1 MLDFGDALQR
11 ESARFVSV
19 LAEVPPGARVP
30 TCPDWDVDDLLWHL
44 TDVQWFWGE
53 IVQRRAAM
61 AEDAGE
67 HPTRPTDRA
76 GLLAMFAQVSARLQD
91 QLVATPAQ
99 TPVWMW
105 AREHRTVGYIA
116 RRQAHEAMIHRLDAE
131 LTAGVSR
138 LPLDPALAADGVD
151 EMLRIMASDGPEGAE
166 LRPEQPESWWR
177 IVASDAVAPAGDG
190 DRSWLMQPARLVGI
204 DPDDGPVDE
213 ATVLTTSVDDG
224 RAVAVTITGSA
235 ADLDCLVWSRPPLGE
250 VRRDGDPAALAA
262 FGDVVG

>member
-1 MLDFGDALQR
+1 MLDFGAALQR
-11 ESARFVSV
+11 ESVRFVSV

-44 TDVQWFWGE
+44 TEVQWFWGE
-53 IVQRRAAM
+53 IVQRRAAT

-67 HPTRPTDRA
+67 HPRRPSDRA
-76 GLLAMFAQVSARLQD
+76 GLLTMFGQVSARLQH
-91 QLVATPAQ
+91 QLAVAPAH

-116 RRQAHEAMIHRLDAE
+116 RRQAHEAMIHRVDAE

-166 LRPEQPESWWR
+166 LRPDRPETWWR
-177 IVASDAVAPAGDG
+177 IVAVGEQG
-190 DRSWLMQPARLVGI
+190 RSWLVQPARLVGGE
-204 DPDDGPVDE
+204 PDGDPVDE
-213 ATVLTTSVDDG
+213 AALLTAPVDDG
-224 RAVAVTITGSA
+224 RPVTATVTGTA
-235 ADLDCLVWSRPPLGE
+235 ADLDALVWNRPPLGE
-250 VRRDGDPAALAA
+250 IQRDGDPSALAA
-262 FGDVVG
+262 FDELLG